1 MTKTFNYLKREMW
14 DGFSLTEKLF
24 MWGMVLLQILVYI
37 VAPDSWY
44 GVVAGIA
51 GCISVVLTAKGR
63 WMMYPIGFIQN
74 FTYTVLAF
82 QNMFYG
88 EVIEQVFYV
97 VTMIWGMV
105 VWAKNMNT
113 NDDGTQDVKTR
124 KFGLVEWIISIVGTV
139 VGTYV
144 FGRALIAMGAAQPYT
159 DAATNVMALF
169 AQIMMVKRYREQWI
183 WWILIDLFCIKMW
196 LVAGNWSMVS
206 MYVAWTANCVYGWYN
221 WTKLNKKESW
231 RGTRANCGVI
241 DEAMEAEYV

>member
-1 MTKTFNYLKREMW
+1 MTKTFNYLKRDMW
-14 DGFSLTEKLF
+14 DGFSLYEKLF
-24 MWGMVLLQILVYI
+24 MWGRVLLQILVYI

-88 EVIEQVFYV
+88 EVIEQVFYI

-105 VWAKNMNT
+105 AWARNMHT
-113 NDDGTQDVKTR
+113 NEDGTQDVNTR
-124 KFGLVEWIISIVGTV
+124 KFGLAEWLFTIAGVVIGTWL
-139 VGTYV
+139 
-144 FGRALIAMGAAQPYT
+144 FGRVLVAMGAAQPYT

-169 AQIMMVKRYREQWI
+169 AQILMVKRYREQWAL
-183 WWILIDLFCIKMW
+183 WLLIDVFCIKMW
-196 LVAGNWSMVS
+196 WVAGNWSMVA
-206 MYVAWTANCVYGWYN
+206 MYVAWTANCIYGWMN
-221 WTKLNKKESW
+221 WTKLNKMEV
-231 RGTRANCGVI
+231 AN
-241 DEAMEAEYV
+241 A

>member
-14 DGFSLTEKLF
+14 DGFSLYEKLF

-88 EVIEQVFYV
+88 EVIEQVFYI

-105 VWAKNMNT
+105 AWARNMHT
-113 NDDGTQDVKTR
+113 NEDGTQDVNTR
-124 KFGLVEWIISIVGTV
+124 KFGLAEWLFTIVGV
-139 VGTYV
+139 VIGTWL
-144 FGRALIAMGAAQPYT
+144 FGRVLVAMGAAQPYT

-169 AQIMMVKRYREQWI
+169 AQILMVKRYREQWAL
-183 WWILIDLFCIKMW
+183 WLLIDVFCIKMW
-196 LVAGNWSMVS
+196 WVAGNWSMVA
-206 MYVAWTANCVYGWYN
+206 MYVAWTANCIYGWMN
-221 WTKLNKKESW
+221 WTKLNKKEAVKCS
-231 RGTRANCGVI
+231 
-241 DEAMEAEYV
+241 Y